1 MLAGAQYLDLVW
13 YRVCLNHVWG
23 YIQPVL
29 VAIHQL
35 VDNVRLPY
43 SIEAVNTIT
52 EEWASISRRR
62 FDGMDLLPDQVGAT
76 DGVVIEV
83 TKRCAD
89 DLKGRDPGVY
99 RNRKGFFALVAQAIV
114 GAYCQFLMFEIQWPG
129 ATNDCTAFE
138 QSEAIPWLDWLESQN
153 RGWLPGDDAYSA
165 VHKRVCTPFPKKQL
179 RNART
184 ESPLTYYKMRAF
196 NHVLSSRRITVERAF
211 GILIRRWGCLW
222 SVLERRD
229 RECLLMIIVCV
240 KLHNICVARW

>member
-1 MLAGAQYLDLVW
+1 MSGVTFS
-13 YRVCLNHVWG
+13 
-23 YIQPVL
+23 PF
-29 VAIHQL
+29 
-35 VDNVRLPY
+35 
-43 SIEAVNTIT
+43 S
-52 EEWASISRRR
+52 SRRR

-89 DLKGRDPGVY
+89 DLKGRDLGVY

-165 VHKRVCTPFPKKQL
+165 VHKRVCTPFSKKQL

-184 ESPLTYYKMRAF
+184 ESP
-196 NHVLSSRRITVERAF
+196 
-211 GILIRRWGCLW
+211 
-222 SVLERRD
+222 
-229 RECLLMIIVCV
+229 
-240 KLHNICVARW
+240 

>member
-1 MLAGAQYLDLVW
+1 
-13 YRVCLNHVWG
+13 
-23 YIQPVL
+23 
-29 VAIHQL
+29 
-35 VDNVRLPY
+35 
-43 SIEAVNTIT
+43 
-52 EEWASISRRR
+52 
-62 FDGMDLLPDQVGAT
+62 MDLLPDQVGAT

-89 DLKGRDPGVY
+89 DLKGRDLGVY

-129 ATNDCTAFE
+129 ATNDCIAFE

-165 VHKRVCTPFPKKQL
+165 VHKCVCSPFSKKQL

-184 ESPLTYYKMRAF
+184 EIPLTYYKMRAF

-222 SVLERRD
+222 SAPERRD

-240 KLHNICVARW
+240 KLHNICVARWRSRNPSSRIPEVPAHVDVPIEVDAQDEEILDRLENKFKGLARKSAQNYIRLQFVDRIYECGV